1 MLEPLDLSF
10 SAQRMAAACASS
22 LRAASGPVTRMTQMS
37 KPTILQVARSSAIVT
52 CHRMVSSG
60 SMSTLSN
67 RCTTQMRSSVANSG
81 DAETVGLLDDG
92 VDGVGT
98 EEQGAVEAIG
108 VTGSAVSGEEGVGGE
123 EDSGEVEHSAGG
135 ASVVVVSAAASSS
148 GEVDVDVAAGARTS
162 SSPTKMR
169 IKWRPASCFR
179 SPSSAYSSRSIE
191 RMSGC
196 KTAMLVALSTGSSLV
211 LQMGSRN

>member
-1 MLEPLDLSF
+1 
-10 SAQRMAAACASS
+10 
-22 LRAASGPVTRMTQMS
+22 
-37 KPTILQVARSSAIVT
+37 
-52 CHRMVSSG
+52 
-60 SMSTLSN
+60 
-67 RCTTQMRSSVANSG
+67 MRSSVANSG

-135 ASVVVVSAAASSS
+135 ASVVVVVSAAASSS
-148 GEVDVDVAAGARTS
+148 GEVDVDVDVDVAAGARTS